1 VQNLLSSS
9 LLIKKIKN
17 KIYRTIILAVV
28 LYGCETWSRTLRE
41 DCRLR
46 EFENRVLR
54 RIFGR
59 NRNEVTGD
67 WRNRHNEQLNG
78 LNSSPSN
85 VLAIKSR
92 IRWAR
97 HVARMGDRRYAYGVL
112 VGHLLERVHLEDPGV
127 DGRIIVK
134 WIFRKWNVGTWT
146 GSIWPRK

>member
-1 VQNLLSSS
+1 M
-9 LLIKKIKN
+9 KKIRI

-28 LYGCETWSRTLRE
+28 LYGCETWSRTLTE
-41 DCRLR
+41 DRRLGV
-46 EFENRVLR
+46 FENRVLR
-54 RIFGR
+54 KIFGR
-59 NRNEVTGD
+59 NRDEVTGD
-67 WRNRHNEQLNG
+67 WRNRHNEQLNS

-85 VLAIKSR
+85 ILVIKLR

-97 HVARMGDRRYAYGVL
+97 HIARMGDGLCAYGVL
-112 VGHLLERVHLEDPGV
+112 VGHLLETVHLEDPGV